1 MFYYIN
7 LVHSVESSTAAHS
20 WWLESTLW
28 QLAGIFLVFTIFN
41 WMAFRYD
48 TTFVKY
54 LPTTVTGGGNWYP
67 CPSAT
72 NKFNQTINNNPSRKY
87 KKEGRQAGRHSPFQV
102 AADNK

>member
-54 LPTTVTGGGNWYP
+54 LPTTVTGGGGTLLAP
-67 CPSAT
+67 LLP
-72 NKFNQTINNNPSRKY
+72 INLIRRSIIILVASIKRKV
-87 KKEGRQAGRHSPFQV
+87 GRQAGIPRS
-102 AADNK
+102 K